1 MFCFSVNVTSYIFQP
16 LQIWNITLPT
26 PVFFSLFLLL
36 LSLNCAAVEYRLPE
50 GVTLNQQ
57 KVNLSLAPHEATF
70 LGETSLNISI
80 DQATDVI
87 SYHSRDL
94 TIKSVELVNG
104 DKKVRLPVV
113 APDEYD
119 IVRHQLKKAISGP
132 VTLNISYSGKI
143 NDNVQGLFVH
153 GKNTGSPYI
162 FSQFQE
168 MEARSVFP
176 AFDDPG
182 QKAVF
187 EFTVKIPADLDAL
200 HNSHPVSIAVS
211 GSQKIIKFAKTA
223 RLYTDVLVL
232 AVGKFRKV
240 TLANTAYN
248 SSFYSPEGQN
258 VALPDD
264 IDALIN
270 NSVSY
275 MADYLKLPFPYDKLD
290 FFVAPI
296 STLAAMENVGLIA
309 LHSNQLPEAGSG
321 KNDICH
327 FRKLIA
333 HEIVH
338 MWFGNHITMQWY
350 NDYWMNESFAE
361 FFAAKIIQQHYP
373 DTDRC
378 IYTPQFSAFA
388 DDNVRSRPL
397 RSLVRFRSDNEGIGE
412 LAYTKGRTV
421 LEMLEQAVGAADFK
435 KHMREYVKQVAGGN
449 TASEIFSDYFSS
461 YSFAPALLQSFTEQS
476 GYPLVSL
483 TRQDNRL
490 YLQQQS
496 FQQEK
501 DKLWTIP
508 LTIKEWDGHIVKHT
522 PVVLQ
527 GKRLQLNSVNPDN
540 SFFID
545 TSGAGYYLSYDKTGN
560 APFPVSLL
568 SKPEK
573 MSYMNNQEALA
584 TASYLDY
591 MEYTDGLVHILNT
604 LPHHSE
610 EATKALSALQNA
622 FIELLPQELIADYA
636 EYLVAGLP
644 KALQWDILLQ
654 QENGGQWVEF
664 YGVYLQQDEAI
675 KAAKKAYSTTKLTEL
690 KHRLAVLRVIV
701 SIATM
706 QQYTA
711 LLDMFATADSSVKD
725 DLLNALGYVST
736 HEQLSAFYQFLLSD
750 VTNEFVIDYRFQFP
764 AFQPRHREF
773 VAEFFRS
780 NKARI
785 SNRIADDK
793 LQWFPYNFLTA
804 CSLQEA
810 ELVKRTFSG
819 WTTVPNLKEK
829 LSTVIEKIQ
838 QCSKNSANSL
848 ASINR
853 RLQSSK

>member
-1 MFCFSVNVTSYIFQP
+1 LRTRA
-16 LQIWNITLPT
+16 
-26 PVFFSLFLLL
+26 FFSLFILQ
-36 LSLNCAAVEYRLPE
+36 LSLYCAALEYRLPE

-57 KVNLSLAPHEATF
+57 KVNLFLDPHEATF
-70 LGETSLNISI
+70 LGETSLDISI
-80 DQATDVI
+80 DSATDVI

-94 TIKSVELVNG
+94 TIQSVELLKE
-104 DKKVRLPVV
+104 DKKVRLPIV
-113 APDEYD
+113 APNEYE
-119 IVRHQLKKAISGP
+119 IVSHQLEEPISGQ
-132 VTLNISYSGKI
+132 VTLKISYSGKI
-143 NDNVQGLFVH
+143 NDNVQGLFSQD
-153 GKNTGSPYI
+153 KNTGSPYI

-176 AFDDPG
+176 AFDDPS

-187 EFTVKIPADLDAL
+187 EFTVNIPAELDAL
-200 HNSHPVSIAVS
+200 HNTQPVSIAVS
-211 GSQKIIKFAKTA
+211 GSQKIIKFAKTT
-223 RLYTDVLVL
+223 RLYSDVLAL
-232 AVGKFRKV
+232 AVGKFKKV
-240 TLANTAYN
+240 TLTNTAYN

-258 VALPDD
+258 VTLPDD

-275 MADYLKLPFPYDKLD
+275 MADYLQLPFPYDKLD

-309 LHSNQLPEAGSG
+309 LHSNQLPDASSS
-321 KNDICH
+321 KNDVCH

-361 FFAAKIIQQHYP
+361 FFAAKIVQQHYP

-378 IYTPQFSAFA
+378 IYTPQFRAFA
-388 DDNVRSRPL
+388 DDNARSRPL
-397 RSLVRFRSDNEGIGE
+397 RSLVRLRSDNEGVGE
-412 LAYTKGRTV
+412 LAYTKGRAI
-421 LEMLEQAVGAADFK
+421 LEMLEQAVGAAEFK
-435 KHMREYVKQVAGGN
+435 KHMREYVKHVAGGN
-449 TASEIFSDYFSS
+449 TSSEIFSNYFSS
-461 YSFAPALLQSFTEQS
+461 YSFAPALLQSYTEQS
-476 GYPLVSL
+476 GYPLISI
-483 TRQDNRL
+483 TKQDNRL

-508 LTIKEWDGHIVKHT
+508 LTIKEWDGNIVKQT
-522 PVVLQ
+522 QVVLQ
-527 GKRLQLNSVNPDN
+527 GKRLQLNSMNPDN

-545 TSGAGYYLSYDKTGN
+545 TSGAGYHLSFDKTGN
-560 APFPVSLL
+560 AVFPVNLL
-568 SKPEK
+568 SQPEK

-584 TASYLDY
+584 TASYLDF
-591 MEYTDGLVHILNT
+591 MEYTDGLVQILNT
-604 LPHHSE
+604 LPQHSA
-610 EATKALSALQNA
+610 EATKALSVLQNA
-622 FIELLPQELIADYA
+622 FIELLPQDLIDNYA
-636 EYLVAGLP
+636 EYLVARLP
-644 KALQWDILLQ
+644 KAPQWDMLLSQ
-654 QENGGQWVEF
+654 PNGGQWLEF

-675 KAAKKAYSTTKLTEL
+675 KAAKKAYSTTKLTQL
-690 KHRLAVLRVIV
+690 RHRLAVLRVVV

-706 QQYTA
+706 QQYRA

-725 DLLNALGYVST
+725 DLLDALGYVST
-736 HEQLSAFYQFLLSD
+736 SEQVSAFYQFLLSD

-773 VAEFFRS
+773 AAEFFHS

-785 SNRIADDK
+785 NSRIPDDK

-804 CSLQEA
+804 CSLREA
-810 ELVKRTFSG
+810 ELVNRTFTA

-829 LSTVIEKIQ
+829 LETVIEKIQ
-838 QCSKNSANSL
+838 VCSKNSANSL

-853 RLQSSK
+853 RLKSLD